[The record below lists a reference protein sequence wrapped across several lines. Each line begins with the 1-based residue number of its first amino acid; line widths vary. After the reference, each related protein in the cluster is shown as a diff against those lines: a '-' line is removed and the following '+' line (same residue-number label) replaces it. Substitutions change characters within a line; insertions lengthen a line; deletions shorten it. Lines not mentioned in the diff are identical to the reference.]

1 MLVDNANIPEKGPI
15 RDMLSWH
22 PSAKLITEPQLGLTP
37 ARLKAIGEAAGD
49 LFVLVDDDNV
59 FDPDFLEQALSIMGD
74 YPFLGSWSGQCCPE
88 FEVPT
93 PDWKRRYWVNL
104 LIREF
109 DADVWSN
116 LPRLATTMPCG
127 AGLCVRREV
136 ERRYLDLNKSGQRAF
151 QLDRTGASLLSGGDN
166 DLAAC
171 ACDIGLMTKLKL
183 VHLIPPQRL
192 TVDYLARLAERI
204 HHSGVVLAYL
214 SEDSA
219 ELSSCRVGL
228 RHWIRAAFQA
238 SPHRQLQLAALR
250 GKRSGLESVASLQRI
265 KT

>member
-136 ERRYLDLNKSGQRAF
+136 ERRYLDLNKPKNSSY
-151 QLDRTGASLLSGGDN
+151 ASMAGPIRRVRGGPT
-166 DLAAC
+166 AAS
-171 ACDIGLMTKLKL
+171 
-183 VHLIPPQRL
+183 V
-192 TVDYLARLAERI
+192 
-204 HHSGVVLAYL
+204 
-214 SEDSA
+214 
-219 ELSSCRVGL
+219 
-228 RHWIRAAFQA
+228 
-238 SPHRQLQLAALR
+238 ALR
-250 GKRSGLESVASLQRI
+250 YSQTRCQTGMGINCSAASFAQA
-265 KT
+265 